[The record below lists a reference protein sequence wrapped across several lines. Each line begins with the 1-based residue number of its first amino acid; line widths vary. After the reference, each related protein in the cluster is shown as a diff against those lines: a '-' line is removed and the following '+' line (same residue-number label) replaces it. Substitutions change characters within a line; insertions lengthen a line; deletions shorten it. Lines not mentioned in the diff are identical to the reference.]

1 MRPLPRA
8 WACLLLAATVCGG
21 LGVAA
26 RASEPA
32 DPQAGY
38 LADWAD
44 RSTWR
49 RRDKATGKVEVGL
62 GLVLNGS
69 AGAMRLAFYVEDPTP
84 IVPAGLRPVRF
95 RVAAGPRLNPGIL
108 RTPTLTFTA
117 VVSID
122 GAKPRPVTIDASS
135 TMTVDNPAPGAPVTS
150 ATGTL
155 PQGAIQA
162 LADASALSGSILGV
176 PVSFRD
182 DQRGAIRAFRD
193 RVAPKGPRRPS
204 E

>member
-8 WACLLLAATVCGG
+8 WACLLLAATVRGG
-21 LGVAA
+21 HAPAA
-26 RASEPA
+26 GAGALA

-44 RSTWR
+44 RATWR
-49 RRDKATGKVEVGL
+49 RRDKTTGKVEVGL

-69 AGAMRLAFYVEDPTP
+69 AGAMRLAFYVDDPTP
-84 IVPAGLRPVRF
+84 IMPVGLRPVGF

-117 VVSID
+117 VVSVN
-122 GAKPRPVTIDASS
+122 GAKPRPITIDASA

-150 ATGTL
+150 GTGML
-155 PQGAIQA
+155 PQGAIHA
-162 LADASALSGSILGV
+162 IADASALSGSILGV

-182 DQRGAIRAFRD
+182 DQRAAIRAFRD